1 MEIGIFSRTYEHMP
15 LEAIFREMVS
25 QGIRHTQ
32 FNLSSAGMDT
42 LPEAMDE
49 EKLTEIRKLADRYG
63 ITMDALSGTFNMI
76 DPDEGRR
83 EQGCRQFETQ
93 CRIARFLDIPIVTLC
108 TGSRHPADKWTWHPD
123 NLTESAWTDQ
133 PMSEPVR
140 RAYLD
145 LGQLLH
151 LGGLEAFRQT
161 AGWEIVSKTTPYTTN
176 AFTAPFQEEFNVK
189 NWKKFLLLPSQTPIA
204 SLDALRNLHI
214 PVMILANEN
223 DFCHPYAYG
232 KLLERTIPKAIFRQV
247 PDKDSDPAEHRQQIN
262 LAVRELLGFPCD
274 SAKQ

>member
-1 MEIGIFSRTYEHMP
+1 MTEFFIHRGVR
-15 LEAIFREMVS
+15 LEYMVS
-25 QGIRHTQ
+25 G
-32 FNLSSAGMDT
+32 
-42 LPEAMDE
+42 
-49 EKLTEIRKLADRYG
+49 
-63 ITMDALSGTFNMI
+63 
-76 DPDEGRR
+76 
-83 EQGCRQFETQ
+83 QGCPLVFLHGLGGSIRQIQSTFDPTPGVQLIVLNQQGHGSSGADWETYSFD
-93 CRIARFLDIPIVTLC
+93 RLGEDVLALLDFLKIEKASFAGISMGAAVSLNIAVRFAQRVERMLLI
-108 TGSRHPADKWTWHPD
+108 R
-123 NLTESAWTDQ
+123 NAWTDQ

-145 LGQLLH
+145 LGQSLH

-161 AGWEIVSKTTPYTTN
+161 AGWEIVSKTTPYTKN

-189 NWKKFLLLPSQTPIA
+189 NWKKFLLLPSQAPIA

-232 KLLERTIPKAIFRQV
+232 KLLERTIPKAIFRQI
-247 PDKDSDPAEHRQQIN
+247 PDKDSDPAEHRRQIN